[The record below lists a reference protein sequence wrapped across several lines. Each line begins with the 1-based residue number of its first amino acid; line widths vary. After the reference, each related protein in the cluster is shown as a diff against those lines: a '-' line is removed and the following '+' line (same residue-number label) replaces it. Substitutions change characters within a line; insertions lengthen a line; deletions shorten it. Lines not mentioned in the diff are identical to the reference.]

1 MITRKF
7 MDLDTSSL
15 KDPIAIIG
23 LPGIGNVGVVAIET
37 LKDILDAKPMMDFFS
52 EHFPARIFV
61 KGGIARF
68 PKSTIYLYRCAPA
81 EPHDLVFLTADFQPT
96 SAEGV
101 FQYAEFVCKEFD
113 GLGVKRVIALAA
125 FEQEYTNFFSHFPST
140 PRVYVSTSSE
150 ETLEKVLSM
159 DGTAMISDGVVN
171 GANGVIPSWAA
182 TMYNMTGT
190 CLLGETPGMIK
201 VDYRASREVLGRIS
215 SLVGIELPYDIL
227 EDSANKVTEFI
238 EWARKEIES
247 KRSPQDSEQN
257 PSDHYIG

>member
-7 MDLDTSSL
+7 MDLDETSL
-15 KDPIAIIG
+15 KNPVVLVG

-37 LKDILDAKPMMDFFS
+37 LKDILDAQPVMDFFS
-52 EHFPARIFV
+52 EYFPARIFV
-61 KGGIARF
+61 KEGMARF
-68 PKSTIYLYRCAPA
+68 PKSTIHLYRCAPD
-81 EPHDLVFLTADFQPT
+81 EPHDLIFLTADFQPAT
-96 SAEGV
+96 AEGV
-101 FQYAEFVCKEFD
+101 FAYAEFVCKEFD
-113 GLGVKRVIALAA
+113 ALGVKRVIALAA
-125 FEQEYTNFFSHFPST
+125 FEQEYTDFFSHFPKT
-140 PRVYVSTSSE
+140 PRVYISTSSE

-159 DGTAMISDGVVN
+159 DGTAMIRDGVIN
-171 GANGVIPSWAA
+171 GANGVIPTWAA

-201 VDYRASREVLGRIS
+201 MDYRASRQVLGRIS

-247 KRSPQDSEQN
+247 KRTPHDSEDN

>member
-1 MITRKF
+1 
-7 MDLDTSSL
+7 MDLEASSL
-15 KDPIAIIG
+15 NNPVAIIG
-23 LPGIGNVGVVAIET
+23 LPGIGNVGVVAVET
-37 LKDILDAKPMMDFFS
+37 LKDILDAQPVLDFFS

-61 KGGIARF
+61 KEGLARF
-68 PKSTIYLYRCAPA
+68 PKSTIHLYRSAPD
-81 EPHDLVFLTADFQPT
+81 EPHDLIFLTADFQPP

-101 FQYAEFVCKEFD
+101 FEYAEFVCKEFD
-113 GLGVKRVIALAA
+113 ALGVKRVIALAA
-125 FEQEYTNFFSHFPST
+125 FEQEYTNFFNHFPKP

-150 ETLEKVLSM
+150 EALEKLLSM
-159 DGTAMISDGVVN
+159 NGTATIRDGVIN

-182 TMYNMTGT
+182 TMYNMIGT

-238 EWARKEIES
+238 EWARQEIES
-247 KRSPQDSEQN
+247 KGLPRDSEDN